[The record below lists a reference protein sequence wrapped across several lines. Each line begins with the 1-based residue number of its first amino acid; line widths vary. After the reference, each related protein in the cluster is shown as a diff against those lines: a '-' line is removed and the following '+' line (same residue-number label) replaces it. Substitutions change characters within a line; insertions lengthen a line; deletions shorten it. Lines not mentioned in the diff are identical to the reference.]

1 MQNQN
6 NYTKCIICNN
16 EAVGKSVVDID
27 LPPLYYCKDH
37 DFDVQMYFILS
48 AGNDKVFTAESW
60 LKNCR
65 ELYVKKTNKPAK
77 PKKKKRINK

>member
-1 MQNQN
+1 
-6 NYTKCIICNN
+6 
-16 EAVGKSVVDID
+16 
-27 LPPLYYCKDH
+27 
-37 DFDVQMYFILS
+37 MYLILS